1 MKRALVIANGQWEDD
16 RDFFYKLM
24 ESVDTLVCADGGAK
38 YAFQLGLRPERI
50 FGDLDS
56 LDSELQ
62 REYQEMGVEFCQFP
76 AKKDKTDTHLVIDH
90 LIATGF
96 TEILLAGALG
106 KRPDHLLGNLMLLNY
121 GHEKG
126 VLIKMITPTVEVQIL
141 EGVQQIFGHRG
152 DTFSL
157 IPLDEVAQGVTLEG
171 FKYPLHAQD
180 VHRESTLGISNLII
194 ADEAL
199 VRIERGRAFIFIL
212 AEAII

>member
-38 YAFQLGLRPERI
+38 HAFQLGLRPERI

-90 LIATGF
+90 LIAAGF

-106 KRPDHLLGNLMLLNY
+106 GRPDHLLGNLMLLNY
-121 GHEKG
+121 GHEQG
-126 VLIKMITPTVEVQIL
+126 VMIKLITPTVEVQLL
-141 EGVQQIFGHRG
+141 EGSLQVFGHYG

-157 IPLDEVAQGVTLEG
+157 IPLDEVAKGVTLEG
-171 FKYPLHAQD
+171 FKYPLLAHD
-180 VHRESTLGISNLII
+180 IYRESTLGISNLII
-194 ADEAL
+194 AEEAS
-199 VRIERGRAFIFIL
+199 VSIQEGRAFIFIL
-212 AEAII
+212 AQEII